1 MFRCCSSVSV
11 VVSACMCD
19 VGVVCVQPVA
29 MRNALFCIVCSLVSC
44 VLEMT
49 GAQAVLA

>member
-1 MFRCCSSVSV
+1 MLRCCSSVST

-29 MRNALFCIVCSLVSC
+29 MRKALFCIICSLLSC
-44 VLEMT
+44 VLEMI
-49 GAQAVLA
+49 GAQAALA